1 MNSHLQKPAYN
12 GMIDV
17 PNTSISM
24 SLYFMFNI
32 HWEQGNL
39 NLFNTLMELPVIFM
53 GQQWRKTIA
62 VP

>member
-17 PNTSISM
+17 PNTSISL
-24 SLYFMFNI
+24 SHYFMFNI
-32 HWEQGNL
+32 HREQGNL

-53 GQQWRKTIA
+53 GQQ
-62 VP
+62 